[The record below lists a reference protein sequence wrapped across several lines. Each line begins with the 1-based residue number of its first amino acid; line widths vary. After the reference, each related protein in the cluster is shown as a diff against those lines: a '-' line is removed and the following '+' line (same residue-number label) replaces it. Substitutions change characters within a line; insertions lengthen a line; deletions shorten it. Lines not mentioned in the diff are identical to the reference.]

1 MTGETYDPRYQELL
15 ERYLRD
21 SDEKYLLAAAEL
33 GREMVAADIPPEE
46 VGAIHSRVLDALK
59 SEISEQSQAEALQ
72 RTSAVLLEILMA
84 YGLAFR
90 QQVDHLRE
98 QEAALRE
105 SEARFR
111 NITLNVPGA
120 IFQLEMKPDG
130 SMFFPLVSTRYD
142 ELFDHP
148 REDLLN
154 DAAALR
160 HHMERGDHRRIDKA
174 LRNSAKNLH
183 EVDIEGRIKTPSGQI
198 KWMRSISQPRR
209 LDDGSIVWDGIF
221 LDVTEQKQATERIEH
236 LAHHDTLTGL
246 ANRNL
251 LTERL
256 ESAVARGAR
265 YDRQFA
271 VMWIDLDRF
280 KRVNDTF
287 GHEAGDIVLKEV
299 AVRLQSKLRTADTVA
314 RMGGDEFVV
323 LVEEMRSREDVDT
336 VAQKILASLDEE
348 FSVNGAR
355 CELGASIGIAFFPG
369 DGNDADSLLKNADDA
384 MYRAKGSG
392 RNAYQYS

>member
-1 MTGETYDPRYQELL
+1 MAWPF
-15 ERYLRD
+15 D
-21 SDEKYLLAAAEL
+21 S
-33 GREMVAADIPPEE
+33 R
-46 VGAIHSRVLDALK
+46 S
-59 SEISEQSQAEALQ
+59 
-72 RTSAVLLEILMA
+72 TTC
-84 YGLAFR
+84 
-90 QQVDHLRE
+90 
-98 QEAALRE
+98 E

-111 NITLNVPGA
+111 NITLNVPGT

-130 SMFFPLVSTRYD
+130 SMFFPFVSTRYD